1 MGNHEKNESEM
12 KVNELDSA
20 IVDIANSLQR
30 DIDALIDRVNALER
44 AFEKLLNNA
53 EEKGL
58 NLHGGDGEW
67 Y

>member
-1 MGNHEKNESEM
+1 MGDHEKSESEM
-12 KVNELDSA
+12 KVNEL
-20 IVDIANSLQR
+20 
-30 DIDALIDRVNALER
+30 IDRVNALEL
-44 AFEKLLNNA
+44 AFEKLLKNV